1 MLLGNG
7 QASPSHIRPHVMA
20 GTHLQ
25 SILAE
30 PARTE
35 THGLGQK
42 LRSAASINGKKWLSA
57 GLSEGK
63 ETAVVTR
70 T

>member
-1 MLLGNG
+1 
-7 QASPSHIRPHVMA
+7 MA
-20 GTHLQ
+20 GIHLQ